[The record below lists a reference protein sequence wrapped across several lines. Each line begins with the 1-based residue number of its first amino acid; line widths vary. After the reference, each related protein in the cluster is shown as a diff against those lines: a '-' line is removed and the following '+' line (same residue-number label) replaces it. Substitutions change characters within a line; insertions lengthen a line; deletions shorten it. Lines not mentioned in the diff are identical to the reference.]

1 MTELDTISVLLGPT
15 CGPRSPPWSLTP
27 WSPVITSEEQ
37 QSGSERAG
45 MAGDGLGW
53 GRLAGGDG
61 RRWSGMVGM
70 AGMAGMAG
78 MGSIDQLVLMG
89 N

>member
-1 MTELDTISVLLGPT
+1 
-15 CGPRSPPWSLTP
+15 
-27 WSPVITSEEQ
+27 
-37 QSGSERAG
+37 

-53 GRLAGGDG
+53 GRLAGMGGD
-61 RRWSGMVGM
+61 RWSGMVGM